1 MNEKT
6 ITNIKMEKILPNRL
20 QPRIVFQ
27 DEQIDELAESIKK
40 YGVIN
45 PITVRKLGDK
55 YEIIAGERRFKASKS
70 IGLEEIPAF
79 VIEADDK
86 ASAELAL
93 IENIQ
98 RKDLSP
104 IEEGLSYDKILKI
117 SEITQEELS
126 KRLGKK
132 QSTIANK
139 IRLLKLDD
147 SVKDA
152 LLNEQISER
161 HARALL
167 KLYDKEDQRT
177 LLNRIIEERMTV
189 RQTDEEIG
197 KIIDQKGG
205 IIEMNRNI
213 EMPTS
218 TMIED
223 KKEELIDEP
232 NMVNPSFVDVNRI
245 ENESKDIFVEKPEV
259 NIEDLLKSVPQKEEV
274 EITPNVVTEEKPQ
287 EINQIPGMSG
297 EHGMPTPKFF
307 SFFPPKDENEE
318 MPNEAPSFEPKTVEN
333 IDTPTEGFGIES
345 ITSPEKEQSESDNLK
360 ATEGFSFA
368 SIGPVEDLE
377 VNVEEPSDNGYDL
390 DSLVNQQVEENEPEE
405 QELPEMKESKI
416 EEPITPQYD
425 FQNFNPIIHND
436 FVESPDEEEL
446 ELIEEEEEIKPE
458 PVIDNSPKQ
467 MKDVIRVIRDCNDI
481 IESYGYKIETEEFD
495 LETMYQVIFKV
506 FKN

>member
-1 MNEKT
+1 MNEKI
-6 ITNIKMEKILPNRL
+6 ITNIKIEKILPNRL
-20 QPRIVFQ
+20 QPRIIFQ

-167 KLYDKEDQRT
+167 KLSDKESQRD
-177 LLNRIIEERMTV
+177 LLNKILEERLTV

-197 KIIDQKGG
+197 KIIEQKGG
-205 IIEMNRNI
+205 IIEMNRNFDI
-213 EMPTS
+213 PSS
-218 TMIED
+218 TIIED
-223 KKEELIDEP
+223 KNEELVQEP
-232 NMVNPSFVDVNRI
+232 NVINPSFVDVNKI
-245 ENESKDIFVEKPEV
+245 ENESKDIFLEKPEV
-259 NIEDLLKSVPQKEEV
+259 NIEDLLKSLPKEEAI
-274 EITPNVVTEEKPQ
+274 ENNVSSEEKVQ
-287 EINQIPGMSG
+287 DVNEIPGMSG

-307 SFFPPKDENEE
+307 SFFPPEDDEQEINQL
-318 MPNEAPSFEPKTVEN
+318 PVFEPKKEEKTVSQ
-333 IDTPTEGFGIES
+333 PEGFDIETIPS
-345 ITSPEKEQSESDNLK
+345 SPVPQTDENAMNVS
-360 ATEGFSFA
+360 EGFSFD
-368 SIGPVEDLE
+368 SIETIQDFK
-377 VNVEEPSDNGYDL
+377 VEEKEVMNDSYDL
-390 DSLVNQQVEENEPEE
+390 DNLINQKIEQPELEE

-416 EEPITPQYD
+416 EEPVVPQYD

-436 FVESPDEEEL
+436 FVEAPDEEEL
-446 ELIEEEEEIKPE
+446 EFIEEEDEITSD